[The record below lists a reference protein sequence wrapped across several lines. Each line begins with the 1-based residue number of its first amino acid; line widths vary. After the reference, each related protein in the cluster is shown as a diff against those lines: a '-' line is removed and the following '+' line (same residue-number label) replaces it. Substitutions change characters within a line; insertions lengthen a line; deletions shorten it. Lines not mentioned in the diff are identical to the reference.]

1 MFLIITTRKPSFHVL
16 LRTDHPYWHGFE
28 RKYANL
34 SADIMPLSE
43 SLQDTIDRTV
53 PLWETNIVPDLKAG
67 RNVMIMAHRNSIK
80 GILKHIDGISTDDLM
95 QVCVVFVVDG
105 AVCSCRRWC
114 CWWRCWL
121 LCKGSSNSRAGT
133 EYSCSCSIDCLHS
146 LRCICLVV

>member
-1 MFLIITTRKPSFHVL
+1 MSPITKQKQLT
-16 LRTDHPYWHGFE
+16 TADHPYWHGFE

-95 QVCVVFVVDG
+95 QVMLLYLLYLCCVLWM
-105 AVCSCRRWC
+105 C
-114 CWWRCWL
+114 
-121 LCKGSSNSRAGT
+121 
-133 EYSCSCSIDCLHS
+133 
-146 LRCICLVV
+146 CLVNDGMCYELWCL